1 METMNYLVS
10 VYVFRYVIIIVEEE
24 YGSSGAFPVMGFFF
38 WIMIMKSIVCI
49 FRMIVHKWGVLGY
62 YSLN

>member
-1 METMNYLVS
+1 METMNDLVS

-38 WIMIMKSIVCI
+38 FWIIIMKSIVCI
-49 FRMIVHKWGVLGY
+49 FRMIVHK
-62 YSLN
+62 